1 MELKT
6 LKANSRATTGSANA
20 RRLRREGFVPCVL
33 YGGKGEPV
41 GLQLEARE
49 FARLLHAGRGEHA
62 IVQLDVQDNA
72 SLSGPAMLKQVQH
85 HPLRGDATHADF
97 MRISLDERITT
108 AVAVEI
114 VGRAPGVAEGGV
126 LDLIM
131 REIEVEC
138 RALEAPEKV
147 ELDVS
152 GLGIGDSLHVSDIVL
167 PAGVEMVSEADR
179 MVVAVHASR
188 LSAAAEA
195 GEEGE
200 KPAEPEV
207 IGAKKEED

>member
-33 YGGKGEPV
+33 YGGNGEPV

-49 FARLLHAGRGEHA
+49 FSRLLHAGRGEHA
-62 IVQLDVQDNA
+62 IVQLDVQDNP
-72 SLSGPAMLKQVQH
+72 SLSSPALLKQVQH

-108 AVAVEI
+108 QVQV
-114 VGRAPGVAEGGV
+114 VVTGRAPGVAEGGV
-126 LDLIM
+126 LDLVM

-138 RALEAPEKV
+138 RALEVPEKV

-152 GLGIGDSLHVSDIVL
+152 ALGIGDSLHVSDITL
-167 PAGVEMVSEADR
+167 PAGVTMISEADR

-188 LSAAAEA
+188 LSAATE
-195 GEEGE
+195 GDEEGE